1 MRLLLRLLAPDSE
14 LPSPWL
20 LQRVLLLL
28 LPHLLGQEREL
39 PKPFATAESAVA
51 VVEVALAG
59 AGQSAAQ
66 APDRS
71 AVQYT
76 ADVCLI
82 GMNVIAGSR
91 Q

>member
-20 LQRVLLLL
+20 LQRVLLL